1 LYLPLMY
8 RYSFLSTSCASA
20 VWITLAVRLPLKR
33 VGLSCVR
40 LWSDQWKPKVTCKVL
55 WRHRGP
61 ILGDLIDV
69 PLSIW
74 SNGGSTMSDDG
85 AQQQCLQLNWQSL
98 SRSPLCWARS
108 PIMTMTDHVTMMM
121 TCRTSVFMTLWRTH
135 TSIHD
140 ITTKYPKPAE
150 LTIWLVIQ
158 KV

>member
-121 TCRTSVFMTLWRTH
+121 TSLHLTHRLKMTCRRENCILKLCFSEPNGSLF
-135 TSIHD
+135 
-140 ITTKYPKPAE
+140 
-150 LTIWLVIQ
+150 VIY
-158 KV
+158 